1 MLDKLFING
10 EIYSMKKE
18 GEKFQSLGV
27 KDGKITFLGTDEE
40 AKNISS
46 KELID
51 LKGKM
56 MIPGMADAHLHLYAY
71 CQNLT
76 FVDLS
81 KVHNINEMIN
91 LMKEKVKNVKK
102 GDWVKGV
109 NFDQSKWKENRFPTL
124 EEMDSISKD
133 NPVIIK
139 RCCLH
144 AVVANSKALKM
155 AGIGKNYQAGS
166 GGIVELDKD
175 SMPNGILREQ
185 STKVFD
191 DILPDPLKDVEVQKR
206 IMQDVLNDMSS
217 KGITTIHTYAAKIW
231 QYNEDINIYKNFEK
245 EGKLPLRVT
254 VCIDELFEP
263 EILTKEKLNN
273 PYRKVQLGAY
283 KIFSDGSMGSRSAA
297 LKKPYSDDP
306 QNSGFML
313 FTQEELNNKILTG
326 YEHGLQPAIHAIGD
340 RALDMTLAAIEYTLK
355 TTKEKGMTNEEQK
368 NRLPF
373 RIIHVQMIDDD
384 LLERMKK
391 LPLVLDIQPIFL
403 CTDLHWIEDR
413 IGKERLKGS
422 FALKTMEKA
431 GLIQTGGSDC
441 PVETYEPLKGIYA
454 AVTRQDMEGY
464 PIEGFLPEER
474 LSVYEALCMYT
485 KNVPYATGQES
496 VLGTL
501 EIGKFADLTVL
512 EKNLFKID
520 KKEIKDIKVEQ
531 TYVAGNCVFMIK

>member
-40 AKNISS
+40 AKNVSS

-144 AVVANSKALKM
+144 AVVANSKALKI

-191 DILPDPLKDVEVQKR
+191 DILPDPLKDIEVQKK

-355 TTKEKGMTNEEQK
+355 TTKEKGMIDEEQK

-384 LLERMKK
+384 LLKRMKK

-464 PIEGFLPEER
+464 PTEGFLPEER

>member
-124 EEMDSISKD
+124 QEMDSISKD

-144 AVVANSKALKM
+144 AVVANSRALEI

-166 GGIVELDKD
+166 GGIVELDKNG
-175 SMPNGILREQ
+175 MPNGILREQ

-191 DILPDPLKDVEVQKR
+191 DILPDPLKDIEVQKR

-231 QYNEDINIYKNFEK
+231 QYNEDISIYKNFEK

-263 EILTKEKLNN
+263 EILTEEKLNN
-273 PYRKVQLGAY
+273 PNRKVQLGAY

-297 LKKPYSDDP
+297 LKSPYSDDP
-306 QNSGFML
+306 ENSGFML

-340 RALDMTLAAIEYTLK
+340 RALDMTLSAIEYTLK
-355 TTKEKGMTNEEQK
+355 ITKEKGMTDEEQK

-464 PIEGFLPEER
+464 PMEGFLPEER

-512 EKNLFKID
+512 ERNLFKID
-520 KKEIKDIKVEQ
+520 EKDIKDVKVEQ